1 MYNWC
6 ASPQNIILQ
15 HHPRISWNEGRF
27 WRVFP
32 PDPTTNIGEVD
43 QIATWHRDDNSQNL
57 QSQNPGERPKTWD
70 QQPRQISA

>member
-1 MYNWC
+1 MK
-6 ASPQNIILQ
+6 ADL
-15 HHPRISWNEGRF
+15 EE
-27 WRVFP
+27 VFP
-32 PDPTTNIGEVD
+32 LTQLPTLGEGD